1 MHLYQKHSLYEVLFC
16 VRACLCIAFSLCYWI
31 NEFLIMTLLSLFIC
45 YFQNLFRANYLVSF
59 NIYSVDRF
67 VYHTLH

>member
-59 NIYSVDRF
+59 NIYSVDLLA
-67 VYHTLH
+67 YHTLH